1 LENEDM
7 KNYQISIKKTLP
19 RHQYLQ
25 VVRAALLSKSYR
37 YAQDT
42 VLKWLSSYPGDLKAG
57 LYYAQALLG
66 LGRNYQAISILEGL
80 CEADPE
86 FKAAAETFL
95 FSISSPNEK
104 ISLNSDQLSLL
115 FILTNE
121 RTGLQSLAPW
131 GKSLYKARLALQ
143 RRDYE
148 KANQFINRVF
158 ELGGENPLAA
168 VTHLRILSSKE
179 KEAYK
184 EIREQANQYRQ
195 RWPDCLA
202 CTLIY
207 CDALMQAGDTDLAV
221 ALIHQAAG
229 RDVGGQV
236 AESLWGIDHQ
246 YRSLWPDL
254 MERKLDKPIPGEVA
268 STLGLNRLTVGRSDN
283 TLVSDA
289 SEADHLSDQPVEVVP
304 DLKDEEDRVD
314 IFKEEKGRQI
324 SLTDSPSMN
333 SQENGDN
340 PPKEIE
346 TESIDPI
353 SEPVNLPKQNRSQG
367 VDKDLS
373 SVAEAFERI
382 AQKVNLPGV
391 THLDG
396 RFPVYVVFSLRNRLE
411 SVYGEKMAN
420 ILDAEM
426 WRLVEAVR
434 DRPGWGARLY
444 FADDALCT
452 NPLGIQPVKS
462 GDPWELKLAL
472 RDLDAALSK
481 RGEQIGALLIVGG
494 PEIVPFHKL
503 PNPIDDQDDDVPS
516 DNPYATRDENYFLPE
531 WPVGRLPGG
540 DGNDARLLLGA
551 MRRISTYHSSLGR
564 RRTWFYSWKRLWDR
578 CLDYLQGNKRGN
590 FGYTAAV
597 WHKAASN
604 VFQIIGK
611 VEDLYVSPPL
621 GLNGSGEELASADQN
636 SPKGGVGIPSLNGPL
651 GYFNLH
657 GLVDAPEWYGQADP
671 FCSTDGPDY
680 PVAIR
685 PEDLDNQKNGQIPKI
700 VLSEACYGL
709 HIMGRS
715 VDQAMSL
722 KFLQVGSLAV
732 IGSTCMAYGS
742 IGKPLIAADY
752 LSSSFWRF
760 LREGMP
766 AGEALRQ
773 AKIRLADVMNK
784 RQGYLDVEDQKT
796 LISFCLYGD
805 PLAQSVI
812 KRRSP
817 KVVRY
822 LDKPLPGIDTMSE
835 DGEFVV
841 LAQPMPA
848 DVMSSVKQ
856 VVKQYLPGMSDA
868 NVSYSCDN
876 ELHNDEKKHVAH
888 SADNYYHR
896 SDNSSEQ
903 LKSNRQVV
911 TLSKEITRSEG
922 THPIYARL
930 TLDDDGELVKLV
942 VSR

>member
-1 LENEDM
+1 M
-7 KNYQISIKKTLP
+7 RTNYQISINKTLP

-25 VVRAALLSKSYR
+25 VVRAALMTKSYR

-42 VLKWLSSYPGDLKAG
+42 ILKWLSSYPGDLKAG

-66 LGRNYQAISILEGL
+66 LGRNHQSMSILRGL

-95 FSISSPNEK
+95 FSISSPDEK
-104 ISLNSDQLSLL
+104 ISLDSDQLSSL
-115 FILTNE
+115 FILTSE
-121 RTGLQSLAPW
+121 HTGLQSLAPW
-131 GKSLYKARLALQ
+131 GKSLYKARQAL
-143 RRDYE
+143 RRSDYE
-148 KANQFINRVF
+148 KAYQYIKRVI
-158 ELGGENPLAA
+158 EQGGENPLAA
-168 VTHLRILSSKE
+168 VTHLRILSARNN
-179 KEAYK
+179 EAYK
-184 EIREQANQYRQ
+184 EIKEQANKYRL

-202 CTLIY
+202 CTLIFS
-207 CDALMQAGDTDLAV
+207 DALMQAGDTDLAV

-236 AESLWGIDHQ
+236 AERLWGCDHQ
-246 YRSLWPDL
+246 YRALWPDQ
-254 MERKLDKPIPGEVA
+254 MERKLDTPIPGDVA
-268 STLGLNRLTVGRSDN
+268 TTLGLNRLPVGYSDN
-283 TLVSDA
+283 IFTTGTSVSVPLNNETEEVIPLVGEEENIVDTLNEDKDIQVK
-289 SEADHLSDQPVEVVP
+289 LS
-304 DLKDEEDRVD
+304 
-314 IFKEEKGRQI
+314 
-324 SLTDSPSMN
+324 N
-333 SQENGDN
+333 SQSINGQENKN
-340 PPKEIE
+340 NSLREFE

-353 SEPVNLPKQNRSQG
+353 SEQVNLPKQDKKQSI
-367 VDKDLS
+367 DKDLS

-391 THLDG
+391 VHLDG

-411 SVYGEKMAN
+411 YIYGEKMAN

-462 GDPWELKLAL
+462 GDPWELKLVL
-472 RDLDAALSK
+472 KDLDAALGK

-540 DGNDARLLLGA
+540 EGNDARLLLGA
-551 MRRISTYHSSLGR
+551 LRRISTYHTSLGHH
-564 RRTWFYSWKRLWDR
+564 RTWFYSWRRMWNRWMDFLK
-578 CLDYLQGNKRGN
+578 GNNKRN

-597 WHKAASN
+597 WHKAATD
-604 VFQIIGK
+604 VFQMIGK
-611 VEDLYVSPPL
+611 EEDLFTSPPL
-621 GLNGSGEELASADQN
+621 GLDGSGKELTQN
-636 SPKGGVGIPSLNGPL
+636 AQDSPKDGCGIPALNGPL

-657 GLVDAPEWYGQADP
+657 GLINATEWYGQTDP
-671 FCSTDGPDY
+671 LNSTDGPDY
-680 PVAIR
+680 PVALR
-685 PEDLDNQKNGQIPKI
+685 PIDLDNQKNAQIPTI

-773 AKIRLADVMNK
+773 AKIHLADVMNK
-784 RQGYLDVEDQKT
+784 RQGFLDVEDQKT

-812 KRRSP
+812 KRRTP

-822 LDKPLPGIDTMSE
+822 LDKPLTGINTMSE
-835 DGEFVV
+835 DGEFVT

-848 DVMSSVKQ
+848 NVMASVKQ

-868 NVSYSCDN
+868 NVSYSYEN
-876 ELHNDEKKHVAH
+876 ELRSDVKKHISH
-888 SADNYYHR
+888 SAESNDNR
-896 SDNSSEQ
+896 LDNLPGQ
-903 LKSNRQVV
+903 QKSNRQVV

-930 TLDDDGELVKLV
+930 TLDDDGELIKLV